1 MAAEGVDSFKFI
13 QEKSLVRAVILS
25 LACLGL
31 QLCHSRQ
38 DPLLRTSPA
47 FPKSTDEAPRF
58 SLLFSSLSLSSP
70 PCPYAGGRDEPHTCD
85 SANMATR
92 GEIRAILGRA
102 RRHRERSKLSVPPTI
117 ILSRG
122 NEAKGEGRKERR
134 GEREKKKKKT
144 EDRRGE
150 REELKNRKRALQMK
164 KSDVI
169 PTRCWSIYST

>member
-58 SLLFSSLSLSSP
+58 SLLFSSLSSP

-92 GEIRAILGRA
+92 AEIRAILGRA

-122 NEAKGEGRKERR
+122 SEAKGE
-134 GEREKKKKKT
+134 
-144 EDRRGE
+144 E
-150 REELKNRKRALQMK
+150 REEK
-164 KSDVI
+164 K
-169 PTRCWSIYST
+169 